1 MAQFNF
7 TTEQTN
13 FLLNYTPKDRMFTSS
28 SEMVLIGVMFEL
40 TNLKDVQLLNLRND
54 IVSFYRD
61 RMDEETLFDAKG
73 NFKCRTDKHDDY
85 MCAMQS
91 VVAVID
97 HVRYNR

>member
-1 MAQFNF
+1 MTQVDFTKAQ
-7 TTEQTN
+7 TI
-13 FLLNYTPKDRMFTSS
+13 FLLNYTPSDRMFTSS
-28 SEMVLIGVMFEL
+28 KEMVLIADMFDL
-40 TNLKDVQLLNLRND
+40 TNLKDVQLLNLRNN

-73 NFKCRTDKHDDY
+73 NYKCRTDKHDDY
-85 MCAMQS
+85 MYAMQS

>member
-1 MAQFNF
+1 MTQFDF
-7 TTEQTN
+7 TKEQTN
-13 FLLNYTPKDRMFTSS
+13 FLLNYTPTDKMFTSPG
-28 SEMVLIGVMFEL
+28 EMVLIGVMFEL

-54 IVSFYRD
+54 VVSFYRD

-85 MCAMQS
+85 MYAMQS

>member
-7 TTEQTN
+7 TTEQTH
-13 FLLNYTPKDRMFTSS
+13 FLLTYTPKDKMFTSS
-28 SEMVLIGVMFEL
+28 AEMVLIGVMFEL
-40 TNLKDVQLLNLRND
+40 TNLKDVQLLNLRNN

-85 MCAMQS
+85 MFAMQS
-91 VVAVID
+91 IVAVID
-97 HVRYNR
+97 HVRYNG